1 MTTTIRT
8 NKFPTLGL
16 QRTMKVRSHEGMVKT
31 APNNG
36 ETGSQKSLVMMMMM
50 MMMTVDLHITSE
62 DGSLAKV

>member
-1 MTTTIRT
+1 MTTTIRKT
-8 NKFPTLGL
+8 KTPTLGL

-50 MMMTVDLHITSE
+50 MMTVDLHITSE